1 MKWKTKK
8 TIWVFLL
15 HKHSKFWSIWL
26 DIFIEGKP
34 NLFWIFFL
42 DIKKYS
48 RRFILLYINELLP
61 LRRMNCIQSFYN
73 LPLCV
78 YFISVL
84 SLLTFFVH
92 LFPIYLNEY
101 MKYLL
106 YLLLSVQYRTW
117 QNVDITYM
125 FVYNMKI
132 REKATRQING
142 WLSFHTPA
150 LKSEYEMSFYANEYL
165 LIYFLRT

>member
-106 YLLLSVQYRTW
+106 CLLLSVQYRTW
-117 QNVDITYM
+117 QNVEITYM
-125 FVYNMKI
+125 FVSDLLEFQK
-132 REKATRQING
+132 KVG
-142 WLSFHTPA
+142 WLPA
-150 LKSEYEMSFYANEYL
+150 VLVGIWLGFFNWVKYL
-165 LIYFLRT
+165 IK